1 MSEKNQAPV
10 VDVEALQAKLAE
22 AEAAAAAAELEAAE
36 AKAAAEK
43 AAETAAAE
51 KARADAAEKSA
62 KAAPKA
68 KAMKPETLKVVSA
81 TEYTYLI
88 DGVRVTPD
96 IPVSLERREGN
107 LLDAQMKAG
116 LIRVYE

>member
-1 MSEKNQAPV
+1 MSEKNQAPA

-22 AEAAAAAAELEAAE
+22 AEAKAAAAEQEAAE
-36 AKAAAEK
+36 AKAA
-43 AAETAAAE
+43 TAAAE
-51 KARADAAEKSA
+51 AKAAAAEKSA

-68 KAMKPETLKVVSA
+68 KAVKTETLKVVSA